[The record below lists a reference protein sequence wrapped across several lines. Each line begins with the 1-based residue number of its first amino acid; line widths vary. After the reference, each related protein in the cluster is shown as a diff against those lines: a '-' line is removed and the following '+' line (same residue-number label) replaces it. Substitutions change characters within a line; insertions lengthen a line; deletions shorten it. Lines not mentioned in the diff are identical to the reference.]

1 MTILARV
8 YASGG
13 PEVII
18 PTIELTCE
26 AWAEPILICAGFED
40 QTVTDESDRTLT
52 FIAAG
57 IDVALPKKGNTG
69 NQTLTFA
76 IDNITGAAQ
85 QQIDAALEAE
95 ERVTLVY
102 RTYLSSDLSAPAEPP
117 LRMTVMGGT
126 ITGTQVQI
134 SAGYFDL
141 IGTGW
146 PRDLYTL
153 QFAPGLRYL

>member
-1 MTILARV
+1 MTILERV

-18 PTIELTCE
+18 PTIELTCS

-40 QTVTDESDRTLT
+40 QVCTTEDVRTLT
-52 FIAAG
+52 FVAAG
-57 IDVALPKKGNTG
+57 IDVALPKKGNSG

-76 IDNITGAAQ
+76 IDNVSGEAQ
-85 QQIDAALEAE
+85 AKIDAALEAE
-95 ERVTLVY
+95 ERVTLIY
-102 RTYLSSDLSAPAEPP
+102 RTYLSSDLSGPAEPP
-117 LRMTVMGGT
+117 YYMTVLGGT

-134 SAGYFDL
+134 DAGYFDA
-141 IGTGW
+141 INTGW

>member
-1 MTILARV
+1 MTILERV

-18 PTIELTCE
+18 PTVELTCA

-40 QTVTDESDRTLT
+40 QTVVDENGMTKT
-52 FIAAG
+52 FAAAG
-57 IDVALPKKGNTG
+57 IDVALPKKGNSG

-76 IDNITGAAQ
+76 IDNIAGAAQ

-95 ERVTLVY
+95 ARVTLIY

-134 SAGYFDL
+134 QAGYFDL
-141 IGTGW
+141 IGVGW

-153 QFAPGLRYL
+153 QFASGLRYL

>member
-1 MTILARV
+1 
-8 YASGG
+8 
-13 PEVII
+13 
-18 PTIELTCE
+18 
-26 AWAEPILICAGFED
+26 
-40 QTVTDESDRTLT
+40 
-52 FIAAG
+52 
-57 IDVALPKKGNTG
+57 
-69 NQTLTFA
+69 
-76 IDNITGAAQ
+76 AAQ

-102 RTYLSSDLSAPAEPP
+102 RTYLSSDMSAPAEPP